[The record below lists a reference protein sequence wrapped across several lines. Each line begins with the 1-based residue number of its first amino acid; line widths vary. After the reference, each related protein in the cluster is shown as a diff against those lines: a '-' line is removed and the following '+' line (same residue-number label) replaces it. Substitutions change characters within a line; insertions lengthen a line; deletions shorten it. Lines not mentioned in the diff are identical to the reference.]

1 MSMTDNLT
9 LSQYIQHCNELV
21 NEALDRLLPDETVAP
36 TTIHKA
42 MRYSIFAGGKRLRP
56 VLCMAAA
63 NACGGCEEDAIVP
76 ACALE
81 AMHTYSLI
89 HDDLP
94 GMDNDDLRRGKP
106 TNHKV
111 FGEGIAIL
119 AGDALLTEAFA
130 IIARVSPSPLYSVED
145 YVRELAKTGGS
156 TRLIGGQVLDLEGEH
171 KKLTQQQLQDIHEG
185 KTGALLT
192 TSLRFGGMAAN
203 ASPEELQAL
212 TEFGCHLGLAFQV
225 VDDILDVTAST
236 EDLGKTAGKD
246 LQSEKSTYPSLLGL
260 EGARREAD
268 RLTHAA
274 ISALNAFSPERR
286 VRLEQ
291 LADYLLKR
299 TH

>member
-1 MSMTDNLT
+1 
-9 LSQYIQHCNELV
+9 
-21 NEALDRLLPDETVAP
+21 
-36 TTIHKA
+36 
-42 MRYSIFAGGKRLRP
+42 
-56 VLCMAAA
+56 
-63 NACGGCEEDAIVP
+63 
-76 ACALE
+76 
-81 AMHTYSLI
+81 
-89 HDDLP
+89 
-94 GMDNDDLRRGKP
+94 
-106 TNHKV
+106 
-111 FGEGIAIL
+111 
-119 AGDALLTEAFA
+119 
-130 IIARVSPSPLYSVED
+130 
-145 YVRELAKTGGS
+145 
-156 TRLIGGQVLDLEGEH
+156 
-171 KKLTQQQLQDIHEG
+171 
-185 KTGALLT
+185 
-192 TSLRFGGMAAN
+192 MAAN